1 MVFRFV
7 VMSIFKAHVE
17 GQLKVNIAF
26 HEIYLVLGN
35 IKNLQLEELL
45 VIQGNFS
52 NTLQT
57 LFTNKKNISMF
68 VLLFYLNKS

>member
-45 VIQGNFS
+45 VMFKGIFQI
-52 NTLQT
+52 
-57 LFTNKKNISMF
+57 LFKHCLPIRRIL
-68 VLLFYLNKS
+68 VCLFYCFT